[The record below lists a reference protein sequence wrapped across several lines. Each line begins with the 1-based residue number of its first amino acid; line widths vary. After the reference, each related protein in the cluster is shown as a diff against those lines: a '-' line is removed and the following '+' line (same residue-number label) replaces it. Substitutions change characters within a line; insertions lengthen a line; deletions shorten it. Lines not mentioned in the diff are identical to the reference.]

1 MSKLVDRSVFDEDI
15 TTHDG
20 FVNAVLFGVPES
32 WDGDD
37 AAESIA
43 LEYVGEIERRLVARG
58 GSLERWDETDEQR

>member
-1 MSKLVDRSVFDEDI
+1 MERQVNRSVCDEDI

-20 FVNAVLFGVPES
+20 FVNTLLFGAPES

-43 LEYVGEIERRLVARG
+43 LNYVAEIERRLLARG
-58 GSLERWDETDEQR
+58 GSLERYEAE